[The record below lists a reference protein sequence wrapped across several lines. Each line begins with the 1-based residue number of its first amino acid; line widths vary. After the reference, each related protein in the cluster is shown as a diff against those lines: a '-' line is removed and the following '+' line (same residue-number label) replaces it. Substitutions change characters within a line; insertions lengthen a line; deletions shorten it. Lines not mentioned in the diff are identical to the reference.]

1 MIAFTHERI
10 DRMLEIQTRQLPPD
24 IVVLEITGRITI
36 GRECKQLEWA
46 TDTLVREKQQKK
58 VIFDLTGVTHIDS
71 TGIGIIVMA
80 AGQLKGAGG
89 ELRLAGAGDHVE
101 KVLKLTSIDKL
112 VTSNP
117 TVAEAAA
124 GF

>member
-1 MIAFTHERI
+1 MIAFTYERI
-10 DRMLEIQTRQLPPD
+10 DRMLEIQTRQLQPD

-80 AGQLKGAGG
+80 AGQLKAVGG